1 MAIFGLST
9 QKEVSRQIESTI
21 SVVANNLAKAGLY
34 NEKLFAW
41 INNNQPIFWEDN
53 PTNYVQNG
61 YQSNGDVYS
70 CVDLILTKL
79 AYCPLIEYTVKADKV
94 QTATK
99 YKALMTSD
107 FAKAELFRIQ
117 TKAMTETTTQGIQD
131 LINTPNKYQT
141 TTEWLKQLAGFYLL
155 TGNSYNYYNGLPGS
169 KKWKEMYVLPAPL
182 INIISGGDLEP
193 VKGYN
198 VFNSI
203 NYRQNVPDFGV
214 NSVSHFKTF
223 NPHFSTYG
231 SQLYGQSPL
240 RAYIAT
246 LVRNKDARIEQGKQ
260 IKNGGAFG
268 ILSPDSQAGAPAIT
282 DPKIKADLKK
292 QLETAKNS
300 QDIVSRLFVSGAP
313 AKWLQIGLPSTDLQ
327 LLESLSLDR
336 IDICNAYHIN
346 PVMLG
351 NMNASTDNNMEWS
364 AKQFVYN
371 CVMTL
376 GNTLTDK
383 LTRDIC
389 TPYNTATE
397 KKLLMFD
404 YSVLPELQNDLDKIA
419 SALEKM
425 YWVSVNEKRE
435 YQGWGRNVEP
445 EADKILIPSS
455 LKLLEDISLSDGT
468 FTTAGDANSKI

>member
-9 QKEVSRQIESTI
+9 KKEVTRQIESTI
-21 SVVANNLAKAGLY
+21 SAVANKLATAGLY

-53 PTNYVQNG
+53 PTSYVQNG

-79 AYCPLIEYTVKADKV
+79 SYCPLIEYTVKADKI
-94 QTATK
+94 QDSNK
-99 YKALMTSD
+99 FKALATSD
-107 FAKAELFRIQ
+107 YAKAKLYQLQ
-117 TKAMTETTTQGIQD
+117 TKAMVETQTQGIQD
-131 LINTPNKYQT
+131 LLNKPNAYQT

-182 INIISGGDLEP
+182 INIISGGPFQP

-203 NYRQNVPDFGV
+203 NYRNDVPDFEAS
-214 NSVSHFKTF
+214 NVSHLKTF

-240 RAYIAT
+240 RAYIST
-246 LVRNKDARIEQGKQ
+246 LVRNKDARLEQNKQ
-260 IKNGGAFG
+260 MKNGGVFG
-268 ILSPDSQAGAPAIT
+268 ILSPDSGAPAIT

-327 LLESLSLDR
+327 LLESLALDR

-351 NMNASTDNNMEWS
+351 NMNASTDNNMDWA

-376 GNTLTDK
+376 GNTITDK

-389 TPYNTATE
+389 PPYETGGE
-397 KKLLMFD
+397 KKMIMFD
-404 YSVLPELQNDLDKIA
+404 YSVLPEMSDDMDKVA

-425 YWVSVNEKRE
+425 YWLSVNEKRE
-435 YQGWGRNVEP
+435 YQGWGRSPEP
-445 EADKILIPSS
+445 DANKILVPSTY
-455 LKLLEDISLSDGT
+455 KLLEDISLTDNA
-468 FTTAGDANSKI
+468 FTNANGKV